1 MTASIDRDLG
11 AHSARLDVIEKE
23 LSEMRT
29 DLRVIRDTLTEARGG
44 WKTLMV
50 VGGMSGTIGAFAA
63 KWVLPLIGI
72 VPK

>member
-11 AHSARLDVIEKE
+11 AHSARLDEIEKE
-23 LSEMRT
+23 LSEMRA